1 MKTTGVV
8 RRIDDLGRI
17 VIPKEIR
24 RTLRIHDGESLEI
37 FVDNEIITLKK
48 YSSLNE
54 LANVSKILVE
64 SINKEINKD
73 IIITDRDNVI
83 AASGVNKKKYM
94 GKNISSY
101 LENVINDRK
110 SVRIFNERVKIVD
123 DVEENCNY
131 IIYPIIANGYAVGSV
146 IIVSLENNII
156 ESEEKLIKIVAEFL
170 GKHVEE

>member
-101 LENVINDRK
+101 LENVIRTYNNTTFTLFSFR
-110 SVRIFNERVKIVD
+110 NEEIR
-123 DVEENCNY
+123 
-131 IIYPIIANGYAVGSV
+131 S
-146 IIVSLENNII
+146 
-156 ESEEKLIKIVAEFL
+156 
-170 GKHVEE
+170 

>member
-64 SINKEINKD
+64 SINKEINKE
-73 IIITDRDNVI
+73 IIITDREKVK
-83 AASGVNKKKYM
+83 AASVLNKK
-94 GKNISSY
+94 
-101 LENVINDRK
+101 
-110 SVRIFNERVKIVD
+110 VKIVD
-123 DVEENCNY
+123 DVEEDCNY
-131 IIYPIIANGYAVGSV
+131 IIYPIIANGDAVGSA
-146 IIVSLENNII
+146 IIVSLENNIS

>member
-101 LENVINDRK
+101 LENVINDR
-110 SVRIFNERVKIVD
+110 
-123 DVEENCNY
+123 
-131 IIYPIIANGYAVGSV
+131 IYPIIANGDAVGSA
-146 IIVSLENNII
+146 IIVSLENNIS

-170 GKHVEE
+170 GKHVEEWYLLWYTDFIF

>member
-110 SVRIFNERVKIVD
+110 SVRIFNEKVKIVD

-131 IIYPIIANGYAVGSV
+131 IIYNGDAVGSA
-146 IIVSLENNII
+146 IIVSLENNIS

>member
-110 SVRIFNERVKIVD
+110 SVHIFNEKVKIVD
-123 DVEENCNY
+123 VEEDCNY
-131 IIYPIIANGYAVGSV
+131 IIYPIIANGDAVGSA
-146 IIVSLENNII
+146 IIVSLENNIS

>member
-110 SVRIFNERVKIVD
+110 SVRIFNEKVKIVD

-131 IIYPIIANGYAVGSV
+131 IIYPIIANSDAVGSA
-146 IIVSLENNII
+146 IIVSLENNIS

>member
-110 SVRIFNERVKIVD
+110 SVRIFNEKVKIVD
-123 DVEENCNY
+123 DV
-131 IIYPIIANGYAVGSV
+131 
-146 IIVSLENNII
+146 
-156 ESEEKLIKIVAEFL
+156 
-170 GKHVEE
+170 

>member
-110 SVRIFNERVKIVD
+110 SVRIFNEKVKIVD

-131 IIYPIIANGYAVGSV
+131 IIYPIIV
-146 IIVSLENNII
+146 ITSII
-156 ESEEKLIKIVAEFL
+156 MSATSGWKS
-170 GKHVEE
+170 

>member
-110 SVRIFNERVKIVD
+110 SVRIFNEKVKIVD
-123 DVEENCNY
+123 DVEEDCNY
-131 IIYPIIANGYAVGSV
+131 IIYSIIANGDAVGSA
-146 IIVSLENNII
+146 IIVSLENNIS

>member
-64 SINKEINKD
+64 SINKEVNKN
-73 IIITDRDNVI
+73 IFITDRDTVI
-83 AASGVNKKKYM
+83 AVSGNNKKKYIN
-94 GKNISSY
+94 KNISSH
-101 LENVINDRK
+101 LEQVINDRK
-110 SVRIFNERVKIVD
+110 RVHVVGSKVEFVDKI
-123 DVEENCNY
+123 EEECSY
-131 IIYPIIANGYAVGSV
+131 VIYPIIANGDAVGAVV
-146 IIVSLENNII
+146 IMSDDEDIDD
-156 ESEEKLIKIVAEFL
+156 SEEKLVKIVAEFL

>member
-1 MKTTGVV
+1 MKSTGVI
-8 RRIDDLGRI
+8 RRIDELGRI

-110 SVRIFNERVKIVD
+110 SVRIFNEKVKIVD
-123 DVEENCNY
+123 DVEEDCNY
-131 IIYPIIANGYAVGSV
+131 IIYPIIANGDAVGSA
-146 IIVSLENNII
+146 IIVSLENNIS

>member
-110 SVRIFNERVKIVD
+110 SVRIFNEKV
-123 DVEENCNY
+123 
-131 IIYPIIANGYAVGSV
+131 IIANGDAVGSA
-146 IIVSLENNII
+146 IIVSLENNIS

>member
-110 SVRIFNERVKIVD
+110 SVRIFNEKVKIVD
-123 DVEENCNY
+123 DVEEDCNY
-131 IIYPIIANGYAVGSV
+131 IIYPI
-146 IIVSLENNII
+146 
-156 ESEEKLIKIVAEFL
+156 F
-170 GKHVEE
+170 